1 MFSFARQGVFFH
13 SSRGEDWSGFG
24 QVFFSILDTKRNI
37 NFSVIDIIVRN
48 NYIYLRC
55 Y

>member
-1 MFSFARQGVFFH
+1 MFSFVRQGVFFR
-13 SSRGEDWSGFG
+13 SSRREDWSGFE
-24 QVFFSILDTKRNI
+24 QVFFSTLDTKRNI